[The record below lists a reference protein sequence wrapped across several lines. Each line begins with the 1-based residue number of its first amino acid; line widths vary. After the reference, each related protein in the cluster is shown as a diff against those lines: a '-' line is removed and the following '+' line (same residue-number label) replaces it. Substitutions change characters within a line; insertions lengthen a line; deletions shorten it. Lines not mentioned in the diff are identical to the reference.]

1 MQERVIVQTAI
12 QEQIEAAI
20 EGAEISFTEPVEE
33 PKEEVETRIKPAV
46 ELAPAIKEDIEP
58 EEKQMT
64 DRSAKEAAKVR
75 KTRDERLKAKHEL
88 VPASMFKQLVTKALT
103 ITPEYKPVKTT

>member
-1 MQERVIVQTAI
+1 VTLKEEQEVQERVIVQTAI

-20 EGAEISFTEPVEE
+20 EGAEISYTEPVEE
-33 PKEEVETRIKPAV
+33 PKEEIETRIKLAV
-46 ELAPAIKEDIEP
+46 ESAPAAKEKSVMD
-58 EEKQMT
+58 EKQMT

-88 VPASMFKQLVTKALT
+88 VPASMFK
-103 ITPEYKPVKTT
+103 

>member
-1 MQERVIVQTAI
+1 
-12 QEQIEAAI
+12 
-20 EGAEISFTEPVEE
+20 
-33 PKEEVETRIKPAV
+33 
-46 ELAPAIKEDIEP
+46 
-58 EEKQMT
+58 MT